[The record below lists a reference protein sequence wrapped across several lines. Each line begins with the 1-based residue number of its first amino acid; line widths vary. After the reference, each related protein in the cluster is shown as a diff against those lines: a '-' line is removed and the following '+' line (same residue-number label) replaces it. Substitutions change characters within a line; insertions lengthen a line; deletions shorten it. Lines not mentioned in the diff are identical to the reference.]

1 MADGTFWTAEQLEQL
16 CPDERAQVVRD
27 GFVTDLSE
35 VPEPLLERVRANV
48 RAHISETESAHIA
61 DR

>member
-16 CPDERAQVVRD
+16 SCEERGEVVRD
-27 GFVTDLSE
+27 GFVTDLSQI
-35 VPEPLLERVRANV
+35 PEPLLERARANV
-48 RAHISETESAHIA
+48 RAHISETESAQPA

>member
-16 CPDERAQVVRD
+16 SRDERAQVLRD

-48 RAHISETESAHIA
+48 RAHISETESAHPA